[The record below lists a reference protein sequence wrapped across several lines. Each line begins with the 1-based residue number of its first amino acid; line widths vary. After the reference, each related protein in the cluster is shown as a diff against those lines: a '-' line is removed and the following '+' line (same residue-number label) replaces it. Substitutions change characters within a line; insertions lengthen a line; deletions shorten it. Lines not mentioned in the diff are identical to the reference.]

1 MELFLLYVI
10 TRLTELKDAL
20 GSIEVVSGLLLTL
33 VIIGRIGNELLTD
46 GATKTRPVTDG
57 ETNGDVFFYH
67 GIRRTTGRGLKMFL
81 PVFVVVFMLNMFLP
95 TTRDAV
101 VIAGGYGL
109 VEAVK
114 NERVQRLFSK
124 SANVASQWLD
134 EQLNGDDKDAE
145 TKKAEAKSE
154 EKSTEAKPE
163 AAPAEAKPAENAS
176 DK

>member
-20 GSIEVVSGLLLTL
+20 GDIEVLSGLLLTL

-46 GATKTRPVTDG
+46 GATKTRPATDG
-57 ETNGDVFFYH
+57 ETNTDVFFYH
-67 GIRRTTGRGLKMFL
+67 GIRRTTSRGLKMFL
-81 PVFVVVFMLNMFLP
+81 PVFLVAFILNMFLP

-134 EQLNGDDKDAE
+134 EQLNGEEKDG
-145 TKKAEAKSE
+145 KKEEAKAE
-154 EKSTEAKPE
+154 EKSTEAKP
-163 AAPAEAKPAENAS
+163 AADSAEEKPAEKAS